1 MRAFR
6 QLFLA
11 ELRIFVRDK
20 LTLFLA
26 FLFPVM
32 FILVFGFVMGGRGG
46 VAWSANLGAVVA
58 AGPDSKALN
67 DVLSS
72 TTSIH
77 VSRFRDQASLEVAL
91 AKRGVD
97 LGLVWN
103 GTTLLFLYD
112 PSRVQENYAFEQVA
126 SGISTDFTLRR
137 QGLAPL
143 FSVEKIHVGKKAAT
157 NWFNVVVPGILAF
170 TILSAGLFSVSGHL
184 TAMKERKILDRLA
197 VTPMPPTAL
206 LAAVVCVRL
215 LSVYFGTLVTL
226 FLSVA
231 VFKLSFDV
239 DWPRYTIFV
248 AASTVGMMGF
258 GTLIT
263 LVVRRPSSASNLS
276 TILSL
281 VMMFLSGVYF
291 PIELLPSVLR
301 AVSRVF
307 PLTYMTEGMRYVTGV
322 ADMSGLRFW
331 VVTATFVAM
340 AVALFPLLAR
350 YVVSADRR

>member
-1 MRAFR
+1 MKAFGH
-6 QLFLA
+6 LFLA
-11 ELRIFVRDK
+11 ELRIFMRDK

-26 FLFPVM
+26 FLFPLM

-46 VAWSANLGAVVA
+46 AAWSANMGAVVSV
-58 AGPDSKALN
+58 GPDSKALN

-72 TTSIH
+72 TSSIH
-77 VSRFRDQASLEVAL
+77 VARFRDQASLESAL
-91 AKRGVD
+91 GKRGVD
-97 LGLVWN
+97 LGLVWD
-103 GTTLLFLYD
+103 GEKLLFLYD

-126 SGISTDFTLRR
+126 QGITTDFTLRR
-137 QGLAPL
+137 QGLRPL
-143 FSVEKIHVGKKAAT
+143 FSVDKVHVGKKAAT

-197 VTPMPPTAL
+197 VTPMPPAAL

-215 LSVYFGTLVTL
+215 LSVYVATLITL
-226 FLSVA
+226 FVSVA
-231 VFKLSFDV
+231 VFRLTFDV
-239 DWPRYTIFV
+239 NWLRYTIFV

-258 GTLIT
+258 GTFIT

-291 PIELLPSVLR
+291 PIELLPSILR
-301 AVSRVF
+301 AVSRLF

-322 ADMSGLRFW
+322 ADMSLLRFW
-331 VVTATFVAM
+331 VVTAAFVGM
-340 AVALFPLLAR
+340 AAVLLPLLAR
-350 YVVSADRR
+350 YVVTADRR